1 MGLTGCLKP
10 AGGTHNKDR
19 ETRTYNEYEQHAQRP
34 WPATQ
39 LVQPDNERAGQQQQ
53 AQQ

>member
-10 AGGTHNKDR
+10 AGGTHNECR
-19 ETRTYNEYEQHAQRP
+19 ESCTYNEYEQPAQRP
-34 WPATQ
+34 RPATQ
-39 LVQPDNERAGQQQQ
+39 LVQPDQERAGQQQQ